1 MFVVEGV
8 QGVDV
13 EGEAVGVGGEE
24 NSFSKEVYFAL
35 FDNPLFFDKIL
46 KGRTRDR

>member
-1 MFVVEGV
+1 M
-8 QGVDV
+8 
-13 EGEAVGVGGEE
+13 EGEAVVERGEE
-24 NSFSKEVYFAL
+24 NPFSKEVDFAL